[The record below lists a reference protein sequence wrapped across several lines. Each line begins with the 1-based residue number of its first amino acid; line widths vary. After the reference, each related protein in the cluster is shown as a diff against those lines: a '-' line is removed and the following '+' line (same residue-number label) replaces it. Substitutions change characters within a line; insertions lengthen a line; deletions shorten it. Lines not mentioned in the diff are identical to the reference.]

1 MVRKSAKASAKKG
14 KEKTQASESTQLK
27 ETTITETNP
36 APTLSS
42 NSLPTTTKNPSPT
55 PSPSCKS
62 PSPSPPKNAPL
73 PKTPEAD
80 DSIIKEPASSQG
92 DQPKSAEEFFNTVGE
107 REEEEVRS
115 EEADLQIIG
124 QKKGTSKPLVHS
136 RVTRSS
142 LKNIGEVVVE
152 EQSMDSAGTKRKRTA
167 RKSTRGMSVESP
179 SVSMTDLGSRVVLS
193 GCKTEVGYFDES
205 ALSDVKELL
214 EFQGWMALF
223 DVCDANIDGVRKFYI
238 NLKQM
243 VDRSLGSA
251 VNDVEVNVSVASLA
265 GLLNIPRDGFDE
277 YSGDGWP
284 TLIGVSPDE
293 VHDFVFG
300 GKVPKKAGTFKTGS
314 LKEPVMLVLHSLCNK
329 MIIPRAQ
336 ENNVSLSR
344 STTPVIVLTK
354 GILKQK
360 GLIISA
366 GVLKFRE
373 EEPVETPKPAKKKQK
388 AEEPAGQKVIL
399 KRLESQE
406 EKMSAVG
413 DQLSK
418 LVTLVESLSTSF
430 IMRMSKLEKQVAG
443 SSGIEKEQVEEDQ
456 QTDQQ
461 EDDNEEEENQGEAG
475 VAEEALK
482 KKKQSTAELDGCIAK
497 LEGSIEAISDDFKEM
512 KELTSTMG
520 QDIEGM
526 RTLAKDLVRGID
538 GIDSRIQV
546 LEVGAEAAA
555 SGAQEAAH
563 ELVTHVVDTIRGE
576 LAKVQEVF
584 QGQLHAMKEQVESTR
599 RRGVK
604 TLAEGIAVAES
615 LVEVSSGSRRDKG
628 KVDEESDHEGE
639 EASLQ
644 SRAKHIAYG
653 KDKAQSKGDS
663 RNEEGKQRNE
673 GRQRQV
679 HAGAWESVKCL
690 ISLGKWKGKVDFLV
704 VDMEDE
710 DVVLGWEFLNSV
722 TPVTMG
728 QEVMTITHNGCK
740 HELKLARNE
749 EDGARNTSLKAWWVL
764 GDKH

>member
-55 PSPSCKS
+55 PSPSSKS

-179 SVSMTDLGSRVVLS
+179 SVGMTDLGSRVVLS

-214 EFQGWMALF
+214 EYQGWMALF

-336 ENNVSLSR
+336 GRGFVRIMEMVLIYLLMNKIKINLPSLMINHMMNCYNSSHHSLPYGSYITKLLKENNVSLSG
-344 STTPVIVLTK
+344 STTPVIVFTK

-461 EDDNEEEENQGEAG
+461 EDDNEEEENQDEA
-475 VAEEALK
+475 VEEA
-482 KKKQSTAELDGCIAK
+482 
-497 LEGSIEAISDDFKEM
+497 
-512 KELTSTMG
+512 
-520 QDIEGM
+520 
-526 RTLAKDLVRGID
+526 
-538 GIDSRIQV
+538 
-546 LEVGAEAAA
+546 
-555 SGAQEAAH
+555 
-563 ELVTHVVDTIRGE
+563 DT
-576 LAKVQEVF
+576 
-584 QGQLHAMKEQVESTR
+584 
-599 RRGVK
+599 
-604 TLAEGIAVAES
+604 
-615 LVEVSSGSRRDKG
+615 
-628 KVDEESDHEGE
+628 EEE
-639 EASLQ
+639 
-644 SRAKHIAYG
+644 
-653 KDKAQSKGDS
+653 
-663 RNEEGKQRNE
+663 
-673 GRQRQV
+673 
-679 HAGAWESVKCL
+679 
-690 ISLGKWKGKVDFLV
+690 
-704 VDMEDE
+704 
-710 DVVLGWEFLNSV
+710 
-722 TPVTMG
+722 
-728 QEVMTITHNGCK
+728 
-740 HELKLARNE
+740 E
-749 EDGARNTSLKAWWVL
+749 EDDEN
-764 GDKH
+764 DDDD